1 MTGRDPR
8 SKFSCPQS
16 ALKVDDHFTRTPL
29 PECGNPN
36 PKMRS
41 QKIPRCVPRVL
52 LFSLVALVS
61 WWPAA
66 SASAAVTS
74 VVVETSDRI
83 LFPDGT
89 ARPVTDPY
97 ARVGQGFV
105 GYTAS
110 VYVMPFKLPALAAT
124 ERVVSATLSLNL
136 EGWSNS
142 NGVMQGVDLYG
153 IDLVNATSEANRPE
167 NFVDGT
173 NPAANPHASLL
184 QDNFLVPADI
194 ATSLVSGQTIAKQT
208 TDIGWFI
215 QALYDGGALANEYAF
230 LTLTHDAVLSH
241 QRFYMLSAG
250 NATAFPKPT
259 LTVTTEPIPASE
271 QAYYLD
277 ATNGNDTG
285 LGTVGSPWKTFARA
299 QLALQPGNT
308 LYCSGELGLIQMT
321 QTTPVGTSG
330 AWITYRD
337 WPGKPAAKFT
347 RLVFDGVKKNRYLK
361 FQGVSFFPGEVA
373 TASYADNNA
382 VYLAGGWYVTLDDCD
397 IEGAHLAIPPADQ
410 PTNGFAPYTP
420 VSPFPPPVVTAG
432 APGDASYITVTNCR
446 IKNGAIGISVSEN
459 PAYTTKHADFWTITD
474 NVIENSSE
482 DCIRLAGGG
491 GSDSYI
497 ARNYVKNQI
506 QYQYPF
512 NWVGYPSSPGVWAS
526 HPWGKVTQQ
535 GTGASGIFYKAELLT
550 DGRTRFFILADD
562 QAHTPARNTTGR
574 WVLDSDPTV
583 YFQSSDLSGNPI
595 TGDNAHTDCISIM
608 GPTTNLVFE
617 LNRVEVSPYGGGAM
631 KLENINGHPQDIV
644 FQNNLFYA
652 LPQLNPALGAAIFII
667 AGGDD
672 VLFRHNTIF
681 AGTTAP
687 LARAIRFIDTTGNG
701 FGLIEFYNNIIGGG
715 GQVNTG
721 ATGMAVSDYNLW
733 LIAPLA
739 GFTSG
744 PNDQVLPARSNY
756 LDAKWVDPATGDF
769 HLQVTSPARNIGS
782 TDPLHTTATDW
793 DGNTRVGAPD
803 AGAYEEQTP

>member
-1 MTGRDPR
+1 M
-8 SKFSCPQS
+8 
-16 ALKVDDHFTRTPL
+16 
-29 PECGNPN
+29 
-36 PKMRS
+36 
-41 QKIPRCVPRVL
+41 
-52 LFSLVALVS
+52 
-61 WWPAA
+61 
-66 SASAAVTS
+66 
-74 VVVETSDRI
+74 
-83 LFPDGT
+83 
-89 ARPVTDPY
+89 TDPY

-105 GYTAS
+105 GFGTS
-110 VYVMPFKLPALAAT
+110 VYVMPFKLPVLTAT
-124 ERVVSATLSLNL
+124 ERIVSATLSLNL
-136 EGWSNS
+136 EGWANS
-142 NGVMQGVDLYG
+142 SGFLQNVDLYG
-153 IDLVNATSEANRPE
+153 IDLVNASSEAHRPE
-167 NFVDGT
+167 NFVNGT
-173 NPAANPHASLL
+173 DPGANTHASLL
-184 QDNFLVPADI
+184 QNNFLTPADI
-194 ATSLVSGQTIAKQT
+194 TAVAGVSGQTIAKQT
-208 TDIGWFI
+208 ADLGWFL
-215 QALYDGGALANEYAF
+215 QALYDGGANAGEHTF
-230 LTLTHDAVLSH
+230 LVLTHDASLAAY
-241 QRFYMLSAG
+241 QRYYLLSAG
-250 NATAFPKPT
+250 NSTAFPKPT
-259 LTVTTEPIPASE
+259 LTVTTELIPANE
-271 QAYYLD
+271 QGYYLD
-277 ATNGNDTG
+277 AANGNDTG
-285 LGTVGSPWKTFARA
+285 LGSAGSPWKTFARA

-308 LYCSGELGLIQMT
+308 LYCSGELGLIQMNSAS
-321 QTTPVGTSG
+321 PVGTSA
-330 AWITYRD
+330 AWITYRN
-337 WPGKPAAKFT
+337 WPGRPAAKFT

-397 IEGAHLAIPPADQ
+397 IEGAHLAIPAANV

-459 PAYTTKHADFWTITD
+459 PAYTTKSADFWTITD

-512 NWVGYPSSPGVWAS
+512 NWVGYPSSPGVWTN
-526 HPWGKVTQQ
+526 HPWAKVTQQ
-535 GTGASGIFYKAELLT
+535 GTGASGIFYKAELLA

-562 QAHTPARNTTGR
+562 KDDTPARNTTGR
-574 WVLDSDPTV
+574 WVLDSDATV
-583 YFQSSDLSGNPI
+583 YFQSSDLSGTPI

-617 LNRVEVSPYGGGAM
+617 LNRVEVSPYGGGGM

-652 LPQLNPALGAAIFII
+652 LPALDPSLGASVFII
-667 AGGDD
+667 AGGDN

-687 LARAIRFIDTTGNG
+687 LARAIRFIDTTPNQAG

-715 GQVNTG
+715 GSTNTG
-721 ATGMAVSDYNLW
+721 ATGMAVSDHNLW

-744 PNDQVLPARSNY
+744 QDDKVLPARSTY

-782 TDPLHTTATDW
+782 ADPLRTTPLDA
-793 DGNTRVGAPD
+793 DGNARVGVPD
-803 AGAYEEQTP
+803 VGAYEEQTL